1 MCFPHLFV
9 TCSEL
14 QHHRNRS
21 MMEMSRL
28 QVLAVVGFAV
38 CTACSAFE
46 CGAPFALCGESVPK
60 DAKCPKGNG
69 WCQAGHYCGL
79 DKGQSKCLPMPK
91 DCGKAGNVCCPSNTD
106 TPHNASTNGR
116 RPFCRDGSTCF
127 FHWRDDELFNTP
139 AYAGVTGRHF
149 GLKGAIFLLCWQCLV
164 LDVLASSCLAHTVWA
179 ASNCSMADHLTVM
192 P

>member
-1 MCFPHLFV
+1 LCFIL
-9 TCSEL
+9 
-14 QHHRNRS
+14 
-21 MMEMSRL
+21 
-28 QVLAVVGFAV
+28 

-46 CGAPFALCGESVPK
+46 CGAPFALCGEDVPK

-69 WCQAGHYCGL
+69 WCQAGHYCASNKTRQ
-79 DKGQSKCLPMPK
+79 DKGQSKCLPVPK
-91 DCGKAGNVCCPSNTD
+91 DCGKAGNACCPSNTD
-106 TPHNASTNGR
+106 TPHTASTSGR

-149 GLKGAIFLLCWQCLV
+149 RQNPAVIAVLHESVWTCCLV
-164 LDVLASSCLAHTVWA
+164 WAPSHSKSQQIRAVHHTIMTVDKH
-179 ASNCSMADHLTVM
+179 SNTCI